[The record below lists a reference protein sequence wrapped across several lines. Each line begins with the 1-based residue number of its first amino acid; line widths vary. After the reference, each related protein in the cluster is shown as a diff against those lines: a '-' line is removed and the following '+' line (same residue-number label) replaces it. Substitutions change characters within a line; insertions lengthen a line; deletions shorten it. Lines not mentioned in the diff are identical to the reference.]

1 MDGSGLNQS
10 SKKHKL
16 NEEQGIVDGNSKC
29 LENLPEEILR
39 YIISLLPT
47 NDAVRTSILC
57 KRWEYLWTSI
67 PNLGFKIGSK
77 AKRTLFMNFVER
89 VLLLH
94 DSSDIKQFTLD
105 CDVLHD
111 GNASRIKA
119 WISSAIRHNVQE
131 LVFNLNI
138 SEKKISLPRCLF
150 TCVTLTKLR
159 FNFDIPCVLKL
170 PPTIYFTNL
179 KLLTV
184 RNVTFSDD
192 YSTQKL
198 FSGLP
203 VLEEMFLEAC
213 IWVNLTAVS
222 ISSPKLHC
230 LCIIDDKQNSDDED
244 GCQVMI
250 FGPGLKR
257 FTYYGP
263 LCNDYCLNNSCS
275 LERVVIDVCD
285 PGKTAR
291 EVAYRMYRL
300 LSGLSTVK
308 KLKLSSGAVEVLNY
322 AAELLPHVPMFND
335 VMHLEFDGGPT
346 HLDRLALS
354 KILEKF
360 PCLNTLEFSEGID
373 RSVNCENADGILD
386 PVPPCF
392 LSHLRCIEVYCY
404 AEGLNQLSAI
414 KNSLKNA
421 VALDKI
427 VISSDNHFALDFE
440 KQFVEFPRGSKTC
453 KFIIY

>member
-1 MDGSGLNQS
+1 MDESGLNQS
-10 SKKHKL
+10 PKKHKL
-16 NEEQGIVDGNSKC
+16 NEEQGIVDGNTKC

-77 AKRTLFMNFVER
+77 AKRKLFMNFVER

-94 DSSDIKQFTLD
+94 DSSDIKQFILY

-111 GNASRIKA
+111 GDASRIKA

-131 LVFNLNI
+131 LVFELKI
-138 SEKKISLPRCLF
+138 SEEQFSLPHCLF
-150 TCVTLTKLR
+150 TCVTLTKLQ
-159 FNFDIPCVLKL
+159 FDMPCVLKL
-170 PPTIYFTNL
+170 PTTIYFTNL
-179 KLLTV
+179 KILTV
-184 RNVTFSDD
+184 GNVTFSDD

-203 VLEEMFLEAC
+203 ALEEMFLYNC

-230 LCIIDDKQNSDDED
+230 LVIIDDEQNSNDED

-250 FGPGLKR
+250 FGPGLKT
-257 FTYYGP
+257 FTYCGP
-263 LCNDYCLNNSCS
+263 LCNDYCLYNSCS
-275 LERVVIDVCD
+275 LERVVINCD

-291 EVAYRMYRL
+291 QVAYRMYRL

-308 KLKLSSGAVEVLNY
+308 KLELSSGAVEVCF
-322 AAELLPHVPMFND
+322 P
-335 VMHLEFDGGPT
+335 
-346 HLDRLALS
+346 LS
-354 KILEKF
+354 L
-360 PCLNTLEFSEGID
+360 
-373 RSVNCENADGILD
+373 
-386 PVPPCF
+386 
-392 LSHLRCIEVYCY
+392 
-404 AEGLNQLSAI
+404 
-414 KNSLKNA
+414 
-421 VALDKI
+421 
-427 VISSDNHFALDFE
+427 
-440 KQFVEFPRGSKTC
+440 
-453 KFIIY
+453 

>member
-1 MDGSGLNQS
+1 MDESGLNRS

-16 NEEQGIVDGNSKC
+16 NEEQGIVDGNTKC

-67 PNLGFKIGSK
+67 PNLGFKKGSK
-77 AKRTLFMNFVER
+77 AKRKLFMNFVER

-94 DSSDIKQFTLD
+94 DSSDIKQFTLY

-111 GNASRIKA
+111 GDASRIKA

-131 LVFNLNI
+131 LVFDLNI
-138 SEKKISLPRCLF
+138 SEEQFSLPRCLF
-150 TCVTLTKLR
+150 TCVTLTKLQ
-159 FNFDIPCVLKL
+159 FDMPCVLKI

-179 KLLTV
+179 KILTV
-184 RNVTFSDD
+184 GNVTFSDD
-192 YSTQKL
+192 YTTQKL

-203 VLEEMFLEAC
+203 VLEEMFLEYC

-222 ISSPKLHC
+222 ISSPKLHR
-230 LCIIDDKQNSDDED
+230 LRIIDDEQNSDDED

-250 FGPGLKR
+250 FGPGLKT
-257 FTYYGP
+257 FTYCGP
-263 LCNDYCLNNSCS
+263 ICNDYCLYNSCS
-275 LERVVIDVCD
+275 LERVVINACD

-291 EVAYRMYRL
+291 QVAYRMYRL
-300 LSGLSTVK
+300 LSGLSTIK
-308 KLKLSSGAVEVLNY
+308 KLKLSSGAVEVLNS
-322 AAELLPHVPMFND
+322 AAELLPHVPMFNN
-335 VMHLEFDGGPT
+335 VTHLEFDDGPT
-346 HLDRLALS
+346 YLDRVALS
-354 KILEKF
+354 TILEKF
-360 PCLNTLEFSEGID
+360 PRLNTLEFPEGINL
-373 RSVNCENADGILD
+373 SVNCKNADGIPA

-392 LSHLRCIEVYCY
+392 LSHLRCIKVYCY
-404 AEGLNQLSAI
+404 AEVQNQLPAI
-414 KNSLKNA
+414 KNLLKNA

-427 VISSDNHFALDFE
+427 VISSNNHFARDFE
-440 KQFVEFPRGSKTC
+440 KQLMEFPRGSKNC

>member
-1 MDGSGLNQS
+1 MDERGLNQS

-16 NEEQGIVDGNSKC
+16 IEEQGIVDGNTKC

-94 DSSDIKQFTLD
+94 DSSDIKQFTLY

-111 GNASRIKA
+111 GDASRIKA

-131 LVFNLNI
+131 LVFKLNI
-138 SEKKISLPRCLF
+138 SEEQFSLPHCLF

-159 FNFDIPCVLKL
+159 FDIPCVLKL

-179 KLLTV
+179 KILSV
-184 RNVTFSDD
+184 GYVTFSDD

-203 VLEEMFLEAC
+203 ALEEMFLEGC
-213 IWVNLTAVS
+213 NWVNLTAVS

-230 LCIIDDKQNSDDED
+230 LVIIDDEQNSNDED

-250 FGPGLKR
+250 FGPGLKT
-257 FTYYGP
+257 FTYHGP
-263 LCNDYCLNNSCS
+263 LCNDYCLYNSCS

-291 EVAYRMYRL
+291 QVAYRMYRL

-308 KLKLSSGAVEVLNY
+308 KLQLSSGAVEVLNS
-322 AAELLPHVPMFND
+322 AAELLPHVPMFNN
-335 VMHLEFDGGPT
+335 VMHLEFDDGPT
-346 HLDRLALS
+346 YLDRVALS
-354 KILEKF
+354 KILGKF
-360 PCLNTLEFSEGID
+360 PCLNTLEF
-373 RSVNCENADGILD
+373 
-386 PVPPCF
+386 P
-392 LSHLRCIEVYCY
+392 EV
-404 AEGLNQLSAI
+404 
-414 KNSLKNA
+414 
-421 VALDKI
+421 
-427 VISSDNHFALDFE
+427 H
-440 KQFVEFPRGSKTC
+440 
-453 KFIIY
+453 

>member
-1 MDGSGLNQS
+1 MDESGLNQS

-16 NEEQGIVDGNSKC
+16 NEEQGIVDGNTKC

-67 PNLGFKIGSK
+67 PNLGFKKGSK
-77 AKRTLFMNFVER
+77 AKRKLFMNFVER

-94 DSSDIKQFTLD
+94 DSSDIKQFILY

-111 GNASRIKA
+111 GDASRIKA

-131 LVFNLNI
+131 LVFELKI
-138 SEKKISLPRCLF
+138 SEEQFSLPHCLF

-159 FNFDIPCVLKL
+159 FYIPCVLKL

-179 KLLTV
+179 KILSV

-192 YSTQKL
+192 HSTQKL

-203 VLEEMFLEAC
+203 VLEEMFLVDC

-230 LCIIDDKQNSDDED
+230 LVIIDDEQNSNDED

-250 FGPGLKR
+250 FGPGLKT

-263 LCNDYCLNNSCS
+263 LCNDYCLYNSCS
-275 LERVVIDVCD
+275 LERVVINFD
-285 PGKTAR
+285 PRKTAR
-291 EVAYRMYRL
+291 QVAYRMYRL

-308 KLKLSSGAVEVLNY
+308 KLELSSGAVEVCF
-322 AAELLPHVPMFND
+322 P
-335 VMHLEFDGGPT
+335 
-346 HLDRLALS
+346 LS
-354 KILEKF
+354 L
-360 PCLNTLEFSEGID
+360 
-373 RSVNCENADGILD
+373 
-386 PVPPCF
+386 
-392 LSHLRCIEVYCY
+392 
-404 AEGLNQLSAI
+404 
-414 KNSLKNA
+414 
-421 VALDKI
+421 
-427 VISSDNHFALDFE
+427 
-440 KQFVEFPRGSKTC
+440 
-453 KFIIY
+453 